1 MKIVT
6 ATLVILVCACGRNSN
21 TKQILQPEKIT
32 LEKSTVE
39 TLITEKTSR
48 FKDYSIKTGLNNQ
61 GSYIQL
67 IKKGAVLL
75 ERIGGEG
82 LYNKIDTIDFNRD
95 GFEDYIFSYLFE
107 DYFNLGIIV
116 SESDL
121 KYEFKSLGDYSYPE
135 VYCDDFEM
143 SDTVFLHNFM
153 VIDTSHNLSKRII
166 VNCLEKEGS
175 LMKTCLTDTIQV
187 PVNKLHP

>member
-75 ERIGGEG
+75 ERIGGEV
-82 LYNKIDTIDFNRD
+82 R
-95 GFEDYIFSYLFE
+95 
-107 DYFNLGIIV
+107 
-116 SESDL
+116 
-121 KYEFKSLGDYSYPE
+121 
-135 VYCDDFEM
+135 
-143 SDTVFLHNFM
+143 
-153 VIDTSHNLSKRII
+153 
-166 VNCLEKEGS
+166 
-175 LMKTCLTDTIQV
+175 
-187 PVNKLHP
+187 